1 MYDAIF
7 LLHTLDV
14 SKFTWL
20 VKINKCGP
28 AAIGNANTTQNLI
41 IWNPLLKLKDVD
53 SEARQ
58 TEIN

>member
-41 IWNPLLKLKDVD
+41 I
-53 SEARQ
+53 
-58 TEIN
+58 